1 MNRAKIVR
9 WAAESTRPFDIVNNN
24 GFQCLMKTERPE
36 YYLPKPAVVSC
47 DVRKAFVRVWQKLA
61 EKLQAYAGEL
71 NFAMDTWTAPN
82 HKSFTAIT
90 VHLEDEGEALS
101 LPLDVVKVAR
111 VSDMHTSILWTH
123 LTDCCSHIPA
133 QHWPMNS

>member
-1 MNRAKIVR
+1 MAKS
-9 WAAESTRPFDIVNNN
+9 AHPFNIVNDN
-24 GFQCLMKTERPE
+24 GFQCLMKTGRPE

-47 DVRKAFVRVWQKLA
+47 DVQKAFVQVQQKLV
-61 EKLQAYAGEL
+61 EKVQAYASEL
-71 NFAMDTWTAPN
+71 NFATDTWTAPN
-82 HKSFTAIT
+82 HKSFTVIT

-101 LPLDVVKVAR
+101 LPLDVVEVVR

-133 QHWPMNS
+133 QCCP